1 MTEAYD
7 PLTALHPG
15 AGLAHVPSYWAA
27 TVGELPPDDGPAPA
41 AVDAEIV
48 IVGGGYTGLACAYH
62 LAQTYGVRPVVL
74 EANRAGWGCSGR
86 NGGFAR
92 MALGRFSAAES
103 ISKWGK
109 PAAARA
115 FEITRDSLNHVRG
128 LIASGH
134 IDCDASEAGHLKIA
148 HRASRVAGLK
158 HEAGLLQREFN
169 YPAEF
174 IDGGQLRKIHLGGTQ
189 SYGALRIPD
198 ALAIHPLK
206 LAMGLLRMARAAGAT
221 VHTGTPVLNIG
232 KRGAQHELTTPHGI
246 VRAKT
251 LVLATNGYTPP
262 ALHRAL
268 ASTLLPALSHII
280 VTRPL
285 TQSEIDGANF
295 QTRHVLTDTRKLLYY
310 WRRLPDNRI
319 LFGGRG
325 LITESPAHN
334 TAQRDFL
341 LAELRAKYPA
351 LANVTVDYDW
361 HGWVCV
367 TRDFLPHVHHAADDR
382 SVHYAVGY
390 QGSGVAMSLY
400 AGKLLA
406 QNIFGETVLKDLPQV
421 ASPLARYPLHDLV
434 RIPQRVMYAWY
445 KHLDRSD

>member
-7 PLTALHPG
+7 PLTAPHPG

-128 LIASGH
+128 LIATGN

-158 HEAGLLQREFN
+158 QEAGLLQRGFN

-174 IDGGQLRKIHLGGTQ
+174 IDGEQLRKIHLGGTQ
-189 SYGALRIPD
+189 SYEIG
-198 ALAIHPLK
+198 
-206 LAMGLLRMARAAGAT
+206 RA
-221 VHTGTPVLNIG
+221 
-232 KRGAQHELTTPHGI
+232 
-246 VRAKT
+246 
-251 LVLATNGYTPP
+251 
-262 ALHRAL
+262 
-268 ASTLLPALSHII
+268 
-280 VTRPL
+280 
-285 TQSEIDGANF
+285 
-295 QTRHVLTDTRKLLYY
+295 HV
-310 WRRLPDNRI
+310 
-319 LFGGRG
+319 
-325 LITESPAHN
+325 
-334 TAQRDFL
+334 
-341 LAELRAKYPA
+341 
-351 LANVTVDYDW
+351 
-361 HGWVCV
+361 
-367 TRDFLPHVHHAADDR
+367 
-382 SVHYAVGY
+382 
-390 QGSGVAMSLY
+390 
-400 AGKLLA
+400 
-406 QNIFGETVLKDLPQV
+406 
-421 ASPLARYPLHDLV
+421 
-434 RIPQRVMYAWY
+434 
-445 KHLDRSD
+445 